1 MQFGYEISFEGEFAM
16 HVVSVCVARVIA
28 DKDNVS
34 WMVSDNVSLYICH
47 RLSCTTV
54 CLETP
59 KCQNL

>member
-1 MQFGYEISFEGEFAM
+1 M